1 MKNTGPTFVEPST
14 LKQWLHDGHEIAL
27 LDVREHGQYG
37 EEHLFY
43 VVSVPYSR
51 LEIEIKRLVP
61 RKTVRMVLIG
71 DDAGHLSLKATK
83 RLTNLGYT
91 NIHALK
97 GGITAWKKEGFE
109 VFAGVNLP
117 SKTFGELAEHAFN
130 TPRISALELNE
141 KIKNKENLIVLDGRP
156 YSEFKKMSIP
166 TAMCCPN
173 GELPLRIDDI
183 VTDPETTIVI
193 NCAGRTR
200 SIIGAQ
206 TLINL
211 GIHNKVLAL
220 ENGTQGW
227 YLEDLKLEHG
237 KTQRHPLNIEHE
249 ALKQRQLRA
258 RQLAEKHNVKFV
270 DRSIVLQWQNDEQRS
285 LFICDVRT
293 PEEYAQGTI
302 EGAQHC
308 PGGQL
313 VQATDQYVGIK
324 GARLVLV
331 DSEAVRAPAMA
342 SWLAMLGWDVA
353 VWEKAF
359 DANKVEQPNT
369 QEQHSEKV
377 GRLNDVQTVSI
388 SSEELPALI
397 KAGAMMIDLRPSF
410 QYRQSHIKSAIWSIR
425 PNLEN
430 LSTKLKG
437 GTIILIAEED
447 ELAQIAAI
455 DAKELGAQKIYIN
468 TQQAQNWA
476 LAKLEIEATPESP
489 TDEQCIDYLFFVHDR
504 HDGNKAAAR
513 QYLAWEINLLA
524 QIDEQERAAFKLP
537 H

>member
-1 MKNTGPTFVEPST
+1 MKNMNPSFVEASK
-14 LKQWLHDGHEIAL
+14 LKQWLHDGDELAV

-61 RKTVRMVLIG
+61 RKTVRMVLI
-71 DDAGHLSLKATK
+71 DDDDGHTSGKAIK
-83 RLTNLGYT
+83 RLTALGYT
-91 NIHALK
+91 NIYVLK
-97 GGITAWKKEGFE
+97 GGMTSWKAEGYE

-117 SKTFGELAEHAFN
+117 SKAFGELAEHAFD
-130 TPRISALELNE
+130 TPRISAQELHK
-141 KIKNKENLIVLDGRP
+141 KIKNKENIIVLDGRP
-156 YSEFKKMSIP
+156 FSEFKKMSIP

-183 VTDPETTIVI
+183 VSDPETTIIV

-211 GIHNKVLAL
+211 GVRNKVLAL

-227 YLEDLKLEHG
+227 YLEDFELEHG
-237 KTQRHPLNIEHE
+237 QTQRHPLNIEHD
-249 ALKQRQLRA
+249 ALKGRQLRA
-258 RQLAEKHNVKFV
+258 RQLAEKHSVKFV
-270 DRSIVLQWQNDEQRS
+270 NRSIVQQWQKDDQRS

-302 EGAQHC
+302 QGAQHC

-331 DSEAVRAPAMA
+331 DSEGVRAPAMA

-353 VWEKAF
+353 VWENAF
-359 DANKVEQPNT
+359 ETTDATPTTQQEEQAEDIKQATN
-369 QEQHSEKV
+369 
-377 GRLNDVQTVSI
+377 VQTSHI
-388 SSEELPALI
+388 SAEEIPALI
-397 KAGAMMIDLRPSF
+397 REGAVLIDLRPSM
-410 QYRQSHIKSAIWSIR
+410 QYRKSHIKSAIWSIR
-425 PNLEN
+425 P
-430 LSTKLKG
+430 KLKDLSNKIQAQ
-437 GTIILIAEED
+437 TVILIAED
-447 ELAQIAAI
+447 RDMAQIAAI
-455 DAKELGAQKIYIN
+455 DVKELGADKIYIN
-468 TQQAQNWA
+468 TQDDKTWSM
-476 LAKLEIEATPESP
+476 AKLEVETTPENP
-489 TDEQCIDYLFFVHDR
+489 TDDQCIDYLFFVHDR

-524 QIDEQERAAFKLP
+524 QIDDQERAAFRLP

>member
-211 GIHNKVLAL
+211 GIHNTVLA
-220 ENGTQGW
+220 
-227 YLEDLKLEHG
+227 
-237 KTQRHPLNIEHE
+237 
-249 ALKQRQLRA
+249 
-258 RQLAEKHNVKFV
+258 
-270 DRSIVLQWQNDEQRS
+270 
-285 LFICDVRT
+285 
-293 PEEYAQGTI
+293 
-302 EGAQHC
+302 
-308 PGGQL
+308 
-313 VQATDQYVGIK
+313 
-324 GARLVLV
+324 
-331 DSEAVRAPAMA
+331 
-342 SWLAMLGWDVA
+342 
-353 VWEKAF
+353 
-359 DANKVEQPNT
+359 
-369 QEQHSEKV
+369 
-377 GRLNDVQTVSI
+377 
-388 SSEELPALI
+388 
-397 KAGAMMIDLRPSF
+397 
-410 QYRQSHIKSAIWSIR
+410 
-425 PNLEN
+425 
-430 LSTKLKG
+430 
-437 GTIILIAEED
+437 
-447 ELAQIAAI
+447 
-455 DAKELGAQKIYIN
+455 
-468 TQQAQNWA
+468 
-476 LAKLEIEATPESP
+476 
-489 TDEQCIDYLFFVHDR
+489 
-504 HDGNKAAAR
+504 
-513 QYLAWEINLLA
+513 
-524 QIDEQERAAFKLP
+524 
-537 H
+537 